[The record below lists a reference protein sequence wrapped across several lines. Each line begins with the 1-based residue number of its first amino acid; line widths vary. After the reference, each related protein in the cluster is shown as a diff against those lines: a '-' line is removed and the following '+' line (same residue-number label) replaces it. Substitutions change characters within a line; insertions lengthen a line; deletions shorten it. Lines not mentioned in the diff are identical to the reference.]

1 MKNGSPRLDL
11 LIRNARIVDGTG
23 APSFTG
29 SVGVRGD
36 RIVAIEPSDVEAEA
50 TATLDVDGRVLSP
63 GFIDVHSHDDFA
75 VVFEPEMGFKVEQGV
90 TSEIVGNCGIGA
102 APHECARGF
111 SNAIFPGHQL
121 PPWNGFAGYLDYLD
135 YLDENP
141 PSLNVGTLAGH
152 GVLRQAAMEN
162 PRGAP
167 SAGELSRLRDSLRC
181 ALEEGAV
188 GYSSGLIYDPSR
200 WATTEE
206 LVALAREMSRTGG
219 LYATHMRDESRLLL
233 DSVAEAIRVG
243 SEGGVP
249 VQISHH
255 KASGRASWGL
265 VHDSLRL
272 IEEARA
278 QGGDVTA
285 DQYPYTAGST
295 ILSAV
300 LGWLTGESDEGL
312 RMEPCDVVIA
322 SNPDDPSLEGLSIAD
337 IARQWEIAPA
347 DVARRIVEQG
357 QLRVWVVLHTMCEDD
372 VQTVLR
378 HPTTMIGSDGIQ
390 TPAGKPHPRL
400 YGTFPRVLGR
410 YARDLA
416 ILSLEEAVRRMTSF
430 PAEKFGLRDRGTI
443 RVGAHADLVVFDPET
458 IADTATWTDPRR
470 APEGIRHVFVNETSV
485 VRDGAHTGARP
496 GRSLRGPVR

>member
-1 MKNGSPRLDL
+1 MTNGFPRLDL

-36 RIVAIEPSDVEAEA
+36 RIVVIEPGNVEAEA
-50 TATLDVDGRVLSP
+50 TSTLDAEGRVLCP

-75 VVFEPEMGFKVEQGV
+75 VVFEPEMAFKVLQGV

-102 APHECARGF
+102 APFEVARGF
-111 SNAIFPGHQL
+111 SNALYPERRL
-121 PPWNGFAGYLDYLD
+121 PPWSGFGGYLD

-152 GVLRQAAMEN
+152 GVIRQAALEN

-167 SAGELSRLRDSLRC
+167 SSGELASMQGGLRR

-188 GYSSGLIYDPSR
+188 GYSTGLIYEPGQ

-206 LVALAREMSRTGG
+206 LIALAREMSRTGG
-219 LYATHMRDESRLLL
+219 LYATHMRDESAQLL
-233 DSVAEAIRVG
+233 DSVAEAIRIG

-255 KASGRASWGL
+255 KASGRTCWGL
-265 VHDSLRL
+265 IHDSLHL
-272 IEEARA
+272 IDDARA
-278 QGGDVTA
+278 RGENVTA
-285 DQYPYTAGST
+285 DQYPYTAAST

-300 LGWLTGESDEGL
+300 LGGLTGESDEAK

-322 SNPDDPSLEGLSIAD
+322 SNPDDPALEGQSIAD

-347 DVARRIVEQG
+347 EAARRIVERG
-357 QLRVWVVLHTMCEDD
+357 RLRVWVVLHTMCEDD

-430 PAEKFGLRDRGTI
+430 PAEKFRLHDRGAI
-443 RVGAHADLVVFDPET
+443 RVGAHADLVLFDPET
-458 IADTATWTDPRR
+458 VADTATWTDPRR
-470 APEGIRHVFVNETSV
+470 APDGIQHVFVNGTAV
-485 VRDGAHTGARP
+485 VCDGAHTGARP
-496 GRSLRGPVR
+496 GRALRAPG